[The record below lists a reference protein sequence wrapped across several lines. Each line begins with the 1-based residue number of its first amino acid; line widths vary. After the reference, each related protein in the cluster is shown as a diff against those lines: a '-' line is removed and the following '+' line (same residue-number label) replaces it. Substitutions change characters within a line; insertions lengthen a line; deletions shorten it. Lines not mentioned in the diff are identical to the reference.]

1 MHTNEVLTLAEG
13 VSSSAGKQ
21 CTALNIIGLSNA
33 TADDVTYQVT
43 FSA

>member
-1 MHTNEVLTLAEG
+1 MHISEMLTLAES

-21 CTALNIIGLSNA
+21 CTALNSIDLSNT
-33 TADDVTYQVT
+33 TADNATCQVT